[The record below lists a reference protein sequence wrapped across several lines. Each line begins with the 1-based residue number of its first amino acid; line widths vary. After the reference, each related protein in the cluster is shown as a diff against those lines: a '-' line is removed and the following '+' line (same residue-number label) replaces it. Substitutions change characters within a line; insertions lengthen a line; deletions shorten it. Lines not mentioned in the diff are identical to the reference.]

1 MSDESEVNRL
11 ISNMLP
17 MWSSVARFYTRSC
30 PANAAALVAER
41 LKLAYGAEG
50 RDADWYHLAC
60 TLCGTERG
68 ADPEWSALVVRKGK
82 VNKNVYS
89 RAV

>member
-1 MSDESEVNRL
+1 MSSDSEVNRL

-30 PANAAALVAER
+30 PANAVALVAER
-41 LKLAYGAEG
+41 LKSAYRAENP
-50 RDADWYHLAC
+50 DADWSQLAC
-60 TLCGTERG
+60 TLCGTERE